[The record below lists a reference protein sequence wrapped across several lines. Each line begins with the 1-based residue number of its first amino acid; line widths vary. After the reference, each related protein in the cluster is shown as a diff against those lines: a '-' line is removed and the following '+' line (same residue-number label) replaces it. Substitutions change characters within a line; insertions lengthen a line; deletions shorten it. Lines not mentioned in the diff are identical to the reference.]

1 MIAIFIICIL
11 KPFARKIKA
20 YGCCQKR
27 EKKGKGREGK
37 ENKKAHKGR
46 PLVGE

>member
-1 MIAIFIICIL
+1 MIAIFIVCIL

-20 YGCCQKR
+20 HGCCQKR
-27 EKKGKGREGK
+27 EKKGK
-37 ENKKAHKGR
+37 ENKKAHKGK